1 MNRYNV
7 DDIGKL
13 VLRLTLGLLL
23 LGHGFAKITGGI
35 DGVQAMLAGHGLPS
49 VLAYGVFIGEL
60 VAPVLLL
67 LGAFTRIAGL
77 IVVANM
83 LFALA
88 LAHTGQFFALTEQGG
103 WAIELQAF
111 FLFNGLAV
119 ALLGSGRYAVRP
131 D

>member
-1 MNRYNV
+1 MNRYHV

-35 DGVQAMLAGHGLPS
+35 DGVQAMLGGYGLPG

-60 VAPVLLL
+60 VAPALLL
-67 LGAFTRIAGL
+67 LGAYTRIAGV
-77 IVVANM
+77 IVVVNM

-111 FLFNGLAV
+111 FLFNGLTV